1 MTAVEHHTLRGQLA
15 YLISAVASPFVIF
28 PLLVIGATWGVAA
41 SPSEFLA
48 WAGVLLLTTGVIPAC
63 YILWGVRAGRITDI
77 HIMVREQRA
86 IVFLVF
92 LVSAAAGLALLW
104 LLEAPRTIFLLA
116 LIAFGNGLLAA
127 LITLFWKVSIH
138 AWVYAGAAA
147 SFALLAD
154 APWGWWLLL
163 GLPLVIW
170 ARTHRQ
176 RHTIAQG
183 VGGGLLGLGLTY
195 LLYLIIFSSR

>member
-1 MTAVEHHTLRGQLA
+1 MTAQALMLQARLA

-28 PLLVIGATWGVAA
+28 PLLVLGATWGVAETA
-41 SPSEFLA
+41 NEFFT
-48 WAGVLLLTTGVIPAC
+48 WAGTLLLFTGVIPAL

-86 IVFLVF
+86 IVFLIY
-92 LVSAAAGLALLW
+92 LVSAGLGIVTLW
-104 LLEAPRTIFLLA
+104 VLDAPTTIFLLA
-116 LIAFGNGLLAA
+116 LVAFANGLVAA

-138 AWVYAGAAA
+138 SWVYAGAAA
-147 SFALLAD
+147 AFALLARE
-154 APWGWWLLL
+154 PWGWWLLL

-170 ARTHRQ
+170 ARTSRG

-183 VGGGLLGLGLTY
+183 VLGGLFGLGLTFA
-195 LLYLIIFSSR
+195 LYLVIFR